1 MAESA
6 SDTSGTI
13 STSAGLRER
22 GNAFY
27 KKSQLIEGELDA
39 ANLEHF

>member
-1 MAESA
+1 MVESA
-6 SDTSGTI
+6 SDISGAI
-13 STSAGLRER
+13 WTSAGLRER

-39 ANLEHF
+39 AILEHF